1 MNDLAIA
8 AIESGVEKITD
19 AAVDQWQPPFDA
31 NGGIAATS
39 G

>member
-19 AAVDQWQPPFDA
+19 AAVDQWRPPFGA
-31 NGGIAATS
+31 EAAAA
-39 G
+39 